1 MPSFDKKFIGGTRY
15 HASGSTTYV
24 SPTGQEVVS
33 TPSSTSSVPVDTV
46 YSKTGTPTY
55 YTGGPCGNQP
65 CGTPS
70 SSSPSSSSPSSSSF
84 LGLTTNDWIYIG
96 IGIVLIGILL
106 FFLMV
111 I

>member
-1 MPSFDKKFIGGTRY
+1 MPSFNKKFIGGTRY

-24 SPTGQEVVS
+24 TPTGQEVVS
-33 TPSSTSSVPVDTV
+33 TPSSTSSVPVNTV

-55 YTGGPCGNQP
+55 YTGGPCGNKP
-65 CGTPS
+65 CGT
-70 SSSPSSSSPSSSSF
+70 PSSSSPSSSSF

-96 IGIVLIGILL
+96 IGIVLIGILI

>member
-1 MPSFDKKFIGGTRY
+1 MPYFDKKFIGGTQY

-55 YTGGPCGNQP
+55 HVGSPCGNQP

-70 SSSPSSSSPSSSSF
+70 SSSSGSSSF

-96 IGIVLIGILL
+96 IGIILIGILL
-106 FFLMV
+106 FFLVMR
-111 I
+111 

>member
-70 SSSPSSSSPSSSSF
+70 SSFPSSSSF

-96 IGIVLIGILL
+96 IGIVLIGILI
-106 FFLMV
+106 FFLVMR
-111 I
+111 